1 MWSDN
6 ATNFVAGNKELI
18 TQFETTIG
26 QVRSE
31 IENLLANDRTTWHH
45 IPASA
50 PNFGGLWEASVKLIK
65 FHLKRVPGNTILT
78 YEEMSS
84 LPKLKPASTWDRYH
98 ISVMRPIGYYIID
111 TGTLSNWRISNHHS
125 ERDLHKDFYKTFGQD
140 GQENT

>member
-78 YEEMSS
+78 YEEMSIVTAQIETCINLRQIS
-84 LPKLKPASTWDRYH
+84 H
-98 ISVMRPIGYYIID
+98 ISDETY
-111 TGTLSNWRISNHHS
+111 RILHH
-125 ERDLHKDFYKTFGQD
+125 
-140 GQENT
+140 